1 MLKIVNQYTMYHDI
15 NIYLLK
21 YVIQN
26 NNYVSFLTQI
36 LPLLMHIYLESK
48 D

>member
-1 MLKIVNQYTMYHDI
+1 MSSKFDHTWDVEI

-36 LPLLMHIYLESK
+36 LPL
-48 D
+48 